1 MSFSPSRFPITADE
15 INTVVRIFYA
25 RVRAHEVL
33 SPVFFASI
41 PNEVEIWA
49 EHEAKIGRFW
59 RSVLLSE
66 QSFEGNPQVAHA
78 KSELIRPEH
87 FEVWLGVFDV
97 VLSENLT
104 DEQAAAWSHLAHR
117 VGAGLRIGL
126 IQSRAK
132 PDDIPMFN

>member
-1 MSFSPSRFPITADE
+1 MSYTAIRFPITADE
-15 INTVVRIFYA
+15 INTVIRIFYS
-25 RVRAHEVL
+25 RIRAHEIL
-33 SPVFFASI
+33 GPVFFASI
-41 PNEVEIWA
+41 PDEAEIWV

-78 KSELIRPEH
+78 RNAMIQPEH
-87 FEVWLGVFDV
+87 FEIWLGIFDG

-104 DEQAAAWSHLAHR
+104 EEQASAWSHLAHR

-132 PDDIPMFN
+132 PDDVPNFG